1 MLEHPVS
8 KGYYCALQ
16 IGRETGLDDV
26 SRIKQRMKE
35 IVEANI
41 PFHRFECHTTEVVE
55 LFRRK
60 GMMDKVRLLETSGEL
75 YSYYYTLEDTIDY
88 YYGSLLP
95 STGYIRKFDIV
106 KYYDGLLLRVPNR
119 QNPEI
124 LEEVVKQEKM
134 LEVFKEHR
142 RWNQILGVGTVGDF
156 NVACNEGYATD
167 LINVSEALQEKKISN
182 IADEIY
188 HRGKNGQRVKLVL
201 ISGPSSSGKT
211 TFSKRLSIQLMANG

>member
-1 MLEHPVS
+1 MVFLNLLNPSGMRTYVRSLCFILCKAVEDLYPDGKIMLEHPVS
-8 KGYYCALQ
+8 KGYYCDLQ
-16 IGRETGLDDV
+16 IGHETGLDDV

-35 IVEANI
+35 IEEANI
-41 PFHRFECHTTEVVE
+41 TFHRFECHTTKVVE
-55 LFRRK
+55 LFCRK
-60 GMMDKVRLLETSGEL
+60 GMMDKVKLLETSGEL
-75 YSYYYTLEDTIDY
+75 YSYYYTLENTIDY

-119 QNPEI
+119 QNPEV

-167 LINVSEALQEKKISN
+167 LIIVSEALQEI
-182 IADEIY
+182 
-188 HRGKNGQRVKLVL
+188 
-201 ISGPSSSGKT
+201 
-211 TFSKRLSIQLMANG
+211 

>member
-1 MLEHPVS
+1 
-8 KGYYCALQ
+8 
-16 IGRETGLDDV
+16 
-26 SRIKQRMKE
+26 
-35 IVEANI
+35 
-41 PFHRFECHTTEVVE
+41 
-55 LFRRK
+55 
-60 GMMDKVRLLETSGEL
+60 
-75 YSYYYTLEDTIDY
+75 
-88 YYGSLLP
+88 
-95 STGYIRKFDIV
+95 
-106 KYYDGLLLRVPNR
+106 
-119 QNPEI
+119 
-124 LEEVVKQEKM
+124 M

-211 TFSKRLSIQLMANG
+211 TFSKRLSIQLMANGLKPYPISWTIILLTEKRHQKMKKVIMITNHCMH